1 MNSFDTIA
9 SIGTPS
15 IIKGDVEEIKNDQI
29 FVAKNEDS
37 EKLTTSSYIQLEQEN
52 NGQKSFVENGKRYK
66 IVSVDEL
73 INQYLITVDILPKN
87 EFRVISW
94 IYDNN
99 PENSSKYSINKMPT
113 EEELVV
119 RTRRQKFRLYLL
131 LAILVIILL
140 FIMKEYIFDY
150 VIIKRGGL
158 NHITLCENIP
168 SGCL

>member
-1 MNSFDTIA
+1 MTIR
-9 SIGTPS
+9 I
-15 IIKGDVEEIKNDQI
+15 
-29 FVAKNEDS
+29 
-37 EKLTTSSYIQLEQEN
+37 
-52 NGQKSFVENGKRYK
+52 
-66 IVSVDEL
+66 

-87 EFRVISW
+87 EFIVISW
-94 IYDNN
+94 IFDNN

-131 LAILVIILL
+131 FAILVIILL

-168 SGCL
+168 SGCT